1 MPKPFK
7 FKTELWI
14 PVYTGVKVQSLKE
27 FIEAL
32 RTIEIDSVFYHIY
45 INMFNYHNM
54 PVYYPNSF
62 AYWFYKNN
70 FLLIAE
76 KLSSVDPLEIS
87 DLEEI
92 RERILVILE
101 ENCPKDLEQ
110 RLIPFYFVKA
120 EREIV
125 DCGFVAESMEEFI
138 EGIKKSSI
146 NSLFYHLVTSKIQ
159 KKAPVNDYSAW
170 LISIGE
176 TSKANLISQLDVYN
190 YTLYEIKDK
199 IISILEES
207 EES

>member
-1 MPKPFK
+1 MVRPFR

-32 RTIEIDSVFYHIY
+32 RNIEIESVFYHIY

-54 PVYYPNSF
+54 PVYYPSSF
-62 AYWFYKNN
+62 SYWLYKNN
-70 FLLIAE
+70 FLLLAE
-76 KLSSVDPLEIS
+76 KLSSIDPLEIS

-92 RERILVILE
+92 RKKILLILE
-101 ENCPKDLEQ
+101 ENYPGETGQKLV
-110 RLIPFYFVKA
+110 PFYFVKA
-120 EREIV
+120 EREIIN
-125 DCGFVAESMEEFI
+125 CGLTATNMEEFI
-138 EGIKKSSI
+138 KGIKKSSI

-170 LISIGE
+170 LLSIGE

-199 IISILEES
+199 IIRILEG
-207 EES
+207 